1 MNSRPHSVG
10 GGGSHEISF
19 RRTDADRRPPSRVL
33 TSLLLGDP
41 DGDRLARDR
50 AARVRLGIIA
60 EDGPSIVPS
69 VLAVLRALAAR
80 PLNGTDLRTALGTS
94 RDASDR
100 RAKAA
105 MSAGFVEKEGRGNNS
120 TFRLTEDGR
129 ATLEAQPQ

>member
-1 MNSRPHSVG
+1 MIVAG
-10 GGGSHEISF
+10 YTA
-19 RRTDADRRPPSRVL
+19 RRTDRDRTTPSRVL
-33 TSLLLGDP
+33 TGSLMGDP
-41 DGDRLARDR
+41 TGDRLEQDR
-50 AARVRLGIIA
+50 AARIRLGIIA
-60 EDGPSIVPS
+60 EDEPTIVPS
-69 VLAVLRALAAR
+69 VLAVLRALAAQ

-105 MSAGFVEKEGRGNNS
+105 MSAGFVEKGGRGNNS